1 MRRFR
6 QILSDSE
13 YPATCVAQVV
23 HERFRHFIRVSQS
36 YHNAGFGNSA
46 AFGYLPQ
53 YFKTCFIM
61 AAPVPVGL
69 IRFYGFHIM
78 GDYLRSG
85 FDNHVSMSSFFPE
98 SLNQYFN
105 GRIRVEVLISRD
117 CLHPMGGSQIR
128 QVVSVYGSD
137 NGVGELH

>member
-1 MRRFR
+1 MRRL

-13 YPATCVAQVV
+13 YPATCIAQVV
-23 HERFRHFIRVSQS
+23 HERCHFIRSLPQS

-53 YFKTCFIM
+53 YFKACFIM
-61 AAPVPVGL
+61 SSTPYQ
-69 IRFYGFHIM
+69 RTDTFYGFHIM
-78 GDYLRSG
+78 GDYLRPG
-85 FDNHVSMSSFFPE
+85 FDNHVYEFLSA
-98 SLNQYFN
+98 LKVWNQYFN
-105 GRIRVEVLISRD
+105 GRIRVEAFDFADR
-117 CLHPMGGSQIR
+117 LHPMGGSQIR